1 MRWPTT
7 ILSSFTTGLR
17 TAAPTARIAAFGGCI
32 PVQRLGDGISWHA
45 HTNHICSIGSLFG
58 MHLDPVIDRRIRCDH
73 NGFGRDCDPVLS
85 FYFRRLAPFNLF
97 RLGFRVEPATCAFE
111 RSSQTSHIFQGV
123 KLCLSWKPKAW
134 TQLQT
139 KWRTIQAYY
148 VEFGPLC
155 GLEFFHQLLFAVFVG
170 KK

>member
-1 MRWPTT
+1 MEWIFR
-7 ILSSFTTGLR
+7 
-17 TAAPTARIAAFGGCI
+17 I

-73 NGFGRDCDPVLS
+73 NGYGRDCDPVLS

-148 VEFGPLC
+148 RSE
-155 GLEFFHQLLFAVFVG
+155 ERRVG
-170 KK
+170 KECRSRWSPYH